1 MDLPPLLVMLPKMV
15 VEYRQM
21 IEIPEKLFMT
31 EMAMQTHEEFFISLE
46 VKASQAE
53 SSFVAPDLLAYF
65 L

>member
-31 EMAMQTHEEFFISLE
+31 EMAMQTQEEFFISLE